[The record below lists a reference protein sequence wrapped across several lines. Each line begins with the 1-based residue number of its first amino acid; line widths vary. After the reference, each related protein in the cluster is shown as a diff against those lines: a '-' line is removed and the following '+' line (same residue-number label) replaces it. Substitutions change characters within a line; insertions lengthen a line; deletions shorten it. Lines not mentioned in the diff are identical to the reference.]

1 MRDSD
6 ESRLDE
12 AAQDTVPLVPGLLC
26 FALISVLGNQL
37 DLYLR
42 YPEVGAAVLFPPY
55 AALTGFLVL
64 SRPRTWVWY
73 LLLAVVTHVVT
84 HWSRWP
90 LSWVLGA
97 DLANLARALVAAG
110 LLLVLFRG
118 APVLASIRDLL
129 WFTAAAVVAG
139 PAP

>member
-64 SRPRTWVWY
+64 SRPGPGSGTSSWRWSPTWRPTGRDGLSRGCSARTWLTWRGR
-73 LLLAVVTHVVT
+73 
-84 HWSRWP
+84 SWP
-90 LSWVLGA
+90 
-97 DLANLARALVAAG
+97 
-110 LLLVLFRG
+110 
-118 APVLASIRDLL
+118 PVFS
-129 WFTAAAVVAG
+129 
-139 PAP
+139 